1 MPLCFFV
8 LLKPAAAAYST
19 SFDFGSVGL
28 GTTSITTVTIYNK
41 ESIAVEV
48 TGIAFLSDGCLDFT
62 VINQNKFDLVPA
74 GGKLEIDVAYAPSVT
89 GDCSNVL
96 RIWTNSP
103 IPITVAFNGTGVVN
117 QAILIH
123 KIQEIHA
130 YMDAMMVGNGPGK
143 SAHNRLHTI
152 REMVKTAA
160 LQIENGQTQAAYH
173 KLSSIY
179 KKADGLPK
187 PVDFIASDSTQ
198 GRHST
203 VGLAELIK
211 DLMAF
216 LQAELKKNAKRVEY
230 KPSR

>member
-8 LLKPAAAAYST
+8 PLELAAATDST
-19 SFDFGSVGL
+19 SFDFGSISL

-41 ESIAVEV
+41 ESLAVEV
-48 TGIAFLSDGCLDFT
+48 TGIAFLSDGCPDFT
-62 VINQNKFDLVPA
+62 VINQNKFTLVPA
-74 GGKLEIDVAYAPSVT
+74 GGKLEVDVAFAPSVT

-103 IPITVAFNGTGVVN
+103 IPITVAFNGTGVVS

-123 KIQEIHA
+123 KIKEIRA
-130 YMDAMMVGNGPGK
+130 YMDAMMFGNGPGK
-143 SAHNRLHTI
+143 SAHYRLHTI
-152 REMVKTAA
+152 RKMVSIAA
-160 LQIENGQTQAAYH
+160 LQIENGQHQAAYH

-179 KKADGLPK
+179 KKADGLSK
-187 PVDFIASDSTQ
+187 PVDFLTSDPTEE
-198 GRHST
+198 RHST

-211 DLMAF
+211 DLMAL
-216 LQAELKKNAKRVEY
+216 LQSEVEKNAKRVEY